1 MNQRIKSLAKK
12 LGFNI
17 LSSSPITK
25 EASYREY
32 FRIKTSKGS
41 FILCYLD
48 PNLGS
53 QKNFLRIYKYLDP
66 SIRPNILASNLE
78 QGITIQED
86 LGNFDLYD
94 VWEYEILD
102 YLGHGYYF
110 DDVRSKYYISYDTQY
125 DPQDN
130 EWITGGRIIPGEVE
144 YLNLALDT
152 LNKFKK
158 SKMPKNL
165 KRMKLRDLKNQMD
178 SFEKVYLRKFLKYT
192 PNEIK
197 VIKDE
202 LEILKQETISKLEK
216 QQWGNCHTD
225 FEGRNLLYPDWD
237 HLIDSSMDGKQLKIE
252 MHPKLIDYQDTCIG
266 PEGIDLAGLFVDH
279 YHFEGLDSK
288 EIRDVLDQ
296 NFGWRNFK
304 RIIDII
310 RWGGIQRNMRIL
322 GTLSNL
328 FLEQGRAFRLIDI
341 EKIHLNLWMLIDPD
355 HQPSSNPKYK
365 YNELSKFMLNTLFRI
380 KQILREYERIN
391 PGCISREF
399 IRESNDHLEFL
410 EDLQPSKAMI
420 LAAGKGSR
428 MLPLT
433 KNTPKPLLKVNGK
446 TLLDHHLLKLH
457 NARFHDVVI
466 NSFHHSNKIRKH
478 LMDVKTDLNI
488 KLIEEKELL
497 GTGCGL
503 VNALQYLGSG
513 SVLVINA
520 DIYTTF
526 DYPEV
531 FFHHSRSDIARLGKY
546 IYIYGIENPDH
557 NKDGDFSY
565 DRNHNVIVNKKKNKF
580 TWTGISVMHTSVIK
594 EAANLAKKEKWE
606 TPFCS
611 WEKII
616 LPNIKAGKV
625 TFGVIHPGPS
635 GWIDVGTPERLELA
649 NKLLKEE
656 NVQHE

>member
-1 MNQRIKSLAKK
+1 LNQRIKSLAKK

-17 LSSSPITK
+17 LSSYPITK

-86 LGNFDLYD
+86 LGSRDLYE
-94 VWEYEILD
+94 VCENFLY
-102 YLGHGYYF
+102 YLSHGYNF
-110 DDVRSKYYISYDTQY
+110 DDVRSKYNISYDTQ
-125 DPQDN
+125 DR
-130 EWITGGRIIPGEVE
+130 ELVTGGRIIPREDE
-144 YLNLALDT
+144 YLSLALDT

-237 HLIDSSMDGKQLKIE
+237 HLIDSSKDGKQLKIE

-296 NFGWRNFK
+296 NFGERNFK

-341 EKIHLNLWMLIDPD
+341 KKIHLNLFKLIDPD
-355 HQPSSNPKYK
+355 HQSFGNPKYK
-365 YNELSKFMLNTLFRI
+365 YNELSKFMLKTLFRI
-380 KQILREYERIN
+380 GQILREYERIN

-399 IRESNDHLEFL
+399 IRESN
-410 EDLQPSKAMI
+410 
-420 LAAGKGSR
+420 
-428 MLPLT
+428 
-433 KNTPKPLLKVNGK
+433 
-446 TLLDHHLLKLH
+446 
-457 NARFHDVVI
+457 
-466 NSFHHSNKIRKH
+466 
-478 LMDVKTDLNI
+478 
-488 KLIEEKELL
+488 
-497 GTGCGL
+497 
-503 VNALQYLGSG
+503 
-513 SVLVINA
+513 
-520 DIYTTF
+520 
-526 DYPEV
+526 
-531 FFHHSRSDIARLGKY
+531 
-546 IYIYGIENPDH
+546 
-557 NKDGDFSY
+557 
-565 DRNHNVIVNKKKNKF
+565 
-580 TWTGISVMHTSVIK
+580 
-594 EAANLAKKEKWE
+594 
-606 TPFCS
+606 
-611 WEKII
+611 
-616 LPNIKAGKV
+616 
-625 TFGVIHPGPS
+625 
-635 GWIDVGTPERLELA
+635 ERLPSTSNSIVLSF
-649 NKLLKEE
+649 N
-656 NVQHE
+656 